1 MGDSTAAQDTMA
13 EPFSDERLADR
24 AEVVFDSDAVCQGC
38 GADPRAE
45 GVDAVN
51 DPAWF
56 LDAELIPNAQGRPG
70 DFTRRA
76 VIRCPACW

>member
-38 GADPRAE
+38 GADPRAD

-51 DPAWF
+51 DSAWF
-56 LDAELIPNAQGRPG
+56 LDTELIPTAQDPG
-70 DFTRRA
+70 GFTRLA
-76 VIRCPACW
+76 VIRCPTCW

>member
-1 MGDSTAAQDTMA
+1 MGDPTTAPDTMA

-38 GADPRAE
+38 GANPRAE

-51 DPAWF
+51 DPNWF
-56 LDAELIPNAQGRPG
+56 LDTELVPNAQCPG
-70 DFTRRA
+70 DFTRLA